1 MLPNQRSYSLVHGCT
16 ITRQTKCTVVCLC
29 VYVWG
34 CGAGKGVAE
43 KKCRR
48 SFFNIFDPAVFNGIE
63 LVAGINKGFDI
74 CPHKSLISSHTVI
87 VFIFAVEMFAVFQF
101 STYSRVLKFADFVKF
116 FYYSLIKNHI
126 NRYLSSRI

>member
-1 MLPNQRSYSLVHGCT
+1 MHGSVFVCVHVG
-16 ITRQTKCTVVCLC
+16 L
-29 VYVWG
+29 WG
-34 CGAGKGVAE
+34 WERGSR

-63 LVAGINKGFDI
+63 LVAGINKCFDI

-87 VFIFAVEMFAVFQF
+87 VFIFAVGKFAVFQF

-116 FYYSLIKNHI
+116 FYYSLIKI
-126 NRYLSSRI
+126 ILMGI

>member
-16 ITRQTKCTVVCLC
+16 ITRQTKGTVVCLC

-43 KKCRR
+43 KNVGEA
-48 SFFNIFDPAVFNGIE
+48 FFNIFDPAVFNGIE

-87 VFIFAVEMFAVFQF
+87 VFIFTVEKFAV
-101 STYSRVLKFADFVKF
+101 
-116 FYYSLIKNHI
+116 
-126 NRYLSSRI
+126 LSVFNIFTGTKVRGFCEIFLLFLNKKSY

>member
-1 MLPNQRSYSLVHGCT
+1 MHGS
-16 ITRQTKCTVVCLC
+16 VFVCVRVGL
-29 VYVWG
+29 WG
-34 CGAGKGVAE
+34 WERGSR

-87 VFIFAVEMFAVFQF
+87 VFIFAVEKFAVFSVFNIFTGTKVRGFCKKF
-101 STYSRVLKFADFVKF
+101 S
-116 FYYSLIKNHI
+116 II
-126 NRYLSSRI
+126 P

>member
-1 MLPNQRSYSLVHGCT
+1 MHGSVFVCVHVGLLGWE
-16 ITRQTKCTVVCLC
+16 R
-29 VYVWG
+29 G
-34 CGAGKGVAE
+34 SR

-87 VFIFAVEMFAVFQF
+87 VFIFAVEKFAVFQF

-126 NRYLSSRI
+126 NGYLSSRIYTDRENREL